1 MNINVGTFFSVI
13 WRFLTKRVTS
23 AVWIVFLL
31 VLILLIALYAYMN
44 TGAYRYD
51 RIRIH
56 NEYSNLN
63 IHSVDI
69 DLNFASLARNKED
82 EIIVNVKLTSHITD
96 SLYANYGRYVFVADN
111 KGYNLKKLQIWDPER
126 EHILFQNRVRSSII
140 SNKDFKFDVK
150 LQTPEPFPTDAESI
164 DYDGRGVIFNFK
176 NGYKST
182 YIFFFNGD
190 TLLTNRIDVDTLPP
204 LSAKKEREES
214 LFFNSG
220 NLYSHS
226 VSLVDNKNEL
236 TSDYYLK
243 YNANSPKLLYHRIS
257 VLGKLFNVNMQGN
270 VNSYILFNFL
280 SENKIEDVLKD
291 DQFKI
296 SFKTNYIVMNDIDV
310 YPAPD
315 VKSHSGF
322 IYTSPD
328 KIRTVLNDGIILKGE
343 LLPKK
348 ARFSN
353 MNFWIT
359 LFIGSIS
366 TFLMTMLINRWQ
378 YWERKKK
385 MEREKRRKK
394 QNEENL

>member
-1 MNINVGTFFSVI
+1 MNINVGTFFSAI

-44 TGAYRYD
+44 TGAYRYN

-82 EIIVNVKLTSHITD
+82 EIIVNVKLASHITD
-96 SLYANYGRYVFVADN
+96 SLYANYGRYIFMADN
-111 KGYNLKKLQIWDPER
+111 KGYDLKNLQIWDPER

-164 DYDGRGVIFNFK
+164 DYDGREVIFNFK

-182 YIFFFNGD
+182 SVFFFDGD

-243 YNANSPKLLYHRIS
+243 YNADFPKLLYHRIS

-296 SFKTNYIVMNDIDV
+296 SFKTNYIVMSDIDV

-315 VKSHSGF
+315 VKSHAGF